1 MDWIQGLILGLVQ
14 GLAEFLPISSS
25 GHLAIG
31 QELFNVGGEE
41 SLSFVVTVHCATVL
55 STIVAFRR
63 PLGGLVAGFF
73 RKGMNREK
81 DYIFKI
87 FVSMIPIL
95 IVGFTLNDYVE
106 KIFATDFIKEHTG
119 NPLLVVGIM
128 LVVTAGLLFFS
139 EKFAARQQKGDAA
152 PECAAN
158 TESDT
163 EGANNNAGGDNGT
176 DMKECGK
183 APLNY
188 WQAFV
193 VGVAQACA
201 VLPGLSRSGSTIA
214 AGLLVKVRKS
224 AIAQFSFLMVI
235 IPILGETFLKLLKSL
250 SEASTTVAVES
261 AEVGILP
268 LAAGFLAAFVSG
280 LLACRLMVN
289 LVKRIRLSGFALY
302 CAAAGVLCIVLPYI
316 L

>member
-41 SLSFVVTVHCATVL
+41 NLSFIVAVHCATVL

-106 KIFATDFIKEHTG
+106 KIFATDLIGERTG

-139 EKFAARQQKGDAA
+139 EKYAARQQGGAAEAGDDAD
-152 PECAAN
+152 
-158 TESDT
+158 S
-163 EGANNNAGGDNGT
+163 GT
-176 DMKECGK
+176 DAGVRESGK

-261 AEVGILP
+261 AEIGLLP

-289 LVKRIRLSGFALY
+289 LVKRIRLGGFAVY

-316 L
+316 LS